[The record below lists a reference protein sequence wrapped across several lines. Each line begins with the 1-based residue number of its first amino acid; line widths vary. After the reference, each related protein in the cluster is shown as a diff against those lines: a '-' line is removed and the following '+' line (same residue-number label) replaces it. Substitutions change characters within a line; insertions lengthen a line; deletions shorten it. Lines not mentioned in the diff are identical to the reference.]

1 MNNRQRLAKAISYGG
16 LLLSFSGALFAA
28 QLKENSADIQQVVN
42 IPEMNI
48 KINLGGS
55 GCDVARHE
63 KWEPTQN
70 GCSNTEWVKKTAR
83 VLSVTAS
90 PPSILANNSE
100 TSTLTATL
108 VDGDGY
114 LVGFGIPATW
124 GTSNGQLSNTS
135 TVTDASG
142 KTSVALRG
150 TVAGW
155 ATVTASAV
163 AGAASAN
170 VTLLPDAST
179 SRVVTLTP
187 SPSSVP
193 ADLTPVSLY
202 ATVRDA
208 YNNILPAGQ
217 SVYWATTLGSLNT
230 GVSYTDA
237 KGVAVATIAS
247 SSAGDATIYAKTNV
261 SNNAT
266 TRVNFSESNPTP
278 TILSFSQSGEH
289 ANKMVPNQISFDRS
303 LGAYINPGPVMRG
316 VFWNNQFNWSAIN
329 AKTYELV
336 DHGGQIMYS
345 GPATSFN
352 PIRHAVLTNM
362 DSCRYVTWVLRAY
375 NGPNMTS
382 TPITMKCYDTYDSGS
397 EG

>member
-1 MNNRQRLAKAISYGG
+1 MKIRRELVRAATCGAF
-16 LLLSFSGALFAA
+16 LLSFSGAVFAA
-28 QLKENSADIQQVVN
+28 QLKENSADIQQVISVPDMA
-42 IPEMNI
+42 IV
-48 KINLGGS
+48 INAGGS
-55 GCDVARHE
+55 GCNTGRHE
-63 KWEPTQN
+63 VWDPTEN

-83 VLSVTAS
+83 VVSLTAS
-90 PPSILANNSE
+90 PPTIVANNIA
-100 TSTLTATL
+100 TSTLLATL
-108 VDGDGY
+108 KDGDGY
-114 LVGFGIPATW
+114 LVGPGIPTSWGATR
-124 GTSNGQLSNTS
+124 GSLSRTS
-135 TVTDASG
+135 TVTNSSG
-142 KTSVALRG
+142 QTSVTLRG
-150 TVAGW
+150 TAAGVG
-155 ATVTASAV
+155 TVTAAAVNGSA
-163 AGAASAN
+163 STN
-170 VTLLPDAST
+170 VTLTADPST

-187 SPSSVP
+187 SPASVA
-193 ADLTPVSLY
+193 ADWTAAGLF

-217 SVYWATTLGSLNT
+217 AVYWAATLGSLNT
-230 GVSYTDA
+230 GLSYTDSD
-237 KGVAVATIAS
+237 GVAVATIAS
-247 SSAGDATIYAKTNV
+247 GSAGDSTISARTAV

-266 TRVNFSESNPTP
+266 TGMNFTESNPAP
-278 TILSFSQSGEH
+278 TILSFSQSGQY

-303 LGAYINPGPVMRG
+303 QGAYINPGPVMRG
-316 VFWNNQFNWSAIN
+316 AFWNNQFNWSAIN

>member
-48 KINLGGS
+48 KINLGGA
-55 GCDVARHE
+55 GCDVVRHE

-163 AGAASAN
+163 GGAASAN

-187 SPSSVP
+187 SPSSAP
-193 ADLTPVSLY
+193 ADLTPISLY

-217 SVYWATTLGSLNT
+217 SVYWAATLGSLNT

-237 KGVAVATIAS
+237 KGVAIATIAS

-278 TILSFSQSGEH
+278 TILSFSQSGEY

-303 LGAYINPGPVMRG
+303 MGASNPGPVMRG
-316 VFWNNQFNWSAIN
+316 AFWNNQFNWSAIN

-352 PIRHAVLTNM
+352 PIRRAVLTNM